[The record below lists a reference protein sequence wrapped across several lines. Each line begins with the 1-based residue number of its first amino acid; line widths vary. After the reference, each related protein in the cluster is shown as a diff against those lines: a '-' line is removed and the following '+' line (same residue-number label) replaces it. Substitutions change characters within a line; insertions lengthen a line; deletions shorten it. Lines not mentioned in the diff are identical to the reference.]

1 MSLEQSREII
11 KELLASQIQAVLA
24 TQSQHQPYTSL
35 MTFAE
40 TGDLSQL
47 LFATY
52 RATYKY
58 SNLMDNGRAALLIDN
73 RTCQASDHYDGIA
86 VTAVGSVAEVSEA
99 DRSVLLPLY
108 LDKHP
113 SLTDFVLAPD
123 CALLS
128 MQVEHY
134 YLVSQFQ
141 NVVVLPMDR

>member
-11 KELLASQIQAVLA
+11 KDLLASQIQAVLA

-40 TGDLSQL
+40 TEDLSQL

-52 RATYKY
+52 RASYKY

-73 RTCQASDHYDGIA
+73 RTCQASDHTNGIA
-86 VTAVGSVAEVSEA
+86 VSAVGNVAEVSEA
-99 DRSVLLPLY
+99 DRALLLPLY
-108 LDKHP
+108 LNKHP
-113 SLTDFVLAPD
+113 SLADFVLSPD

-141 NVVVLPMDR
+141 NVVVLPMDG